1 MRNQNKQNKRNN
13 QNNRTPK
20 SNSDHKDKL
29 QKLLALAGLGSR
41 RKMEEKILAGRVSV
55 NGKVAQIGDRAS
67 FDDKIIVDGK
77 PLRNQAVVLSRPRV
91 IIYNKP
97 DGEICTKSDPEGR
110 KTVFDALPRLKIG
123 RWIMVGRLDINTTG
137 LLLFTTDGEL
147 ANRLMHPSYEV
158 EREYAVR
165 LFGDIEDSVIE
176 QLKMGIMLDDGEAKF
191 SSVRFV
197 GGEGINKWYHVT
209 LSEGRNRE
217 VRRMFE
223 AVGVQISRL
232 TRVRYGNLTLPRYLS
247 AGKSEELSPQ
257 DVNALRQSVQMRRFY
272 FPKSLLDKLDRK
284 R

>member
-1 MRNQNKQNKRNN
+1 MRDQDQ
-13 QNNRTPK
+13 
-20 SNSDHKDKL
+20 KDKL
-29 QKLLALAGLGSR
+29 QKLLARAGLGSR
-41 RKMEEKILAGRVSV
+41 RKMEEKILQGRIVL

-67 FDDKIIVDGK
+67 MEDKIIVDGK
-77 PLRNQAVVLSRPRV
+77 PLKNQAVILSRPRV

-97 DGEICTKSDPEGR
+97 DGEICTKQDPEGR

-165 LFGDIEDSVIE
+165 IFGDIADEAIE
-176 QLKMGIMLDDGEAKF
+176 RLKNGVMLDDGEAKF
-191 SSVRFV
+191 THVRFV

-217 VRRMFE
+217 VRRVFE
-223 AVGVQISRL
+223 ALGLQVSRL
-232 TRVRYGNLTLPRYLS
+232 TRVRYGTIHLPRYLS
-247 AGKSEELSPQ
+247 AGKSEELTPQ
-257 DVNALRQSVQMRRFY
+257 DVNALRQSVKMNRFF
-272 FPKSLLDKLDRK
+272 FPKGLLDKLDRK
-284 R
+284 K